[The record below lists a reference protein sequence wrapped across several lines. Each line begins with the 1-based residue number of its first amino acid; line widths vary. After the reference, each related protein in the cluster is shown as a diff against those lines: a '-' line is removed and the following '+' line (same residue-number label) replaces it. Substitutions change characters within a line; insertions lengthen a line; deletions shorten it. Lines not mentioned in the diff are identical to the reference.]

1 MALTTK
7 LPREIDQFAA
17 LPQTDYVESRALTAG
32 AAELVQIP
40 SDASGVLAKFV
51 LFSWTADFCAK
62 MGTATVVAAMPADTT
77 DGSGSML
84 NPTFRKIDPAH
95 THISVVS
102 TAASQGTME
111 FFLTPP
117 SSAA

>member
-1 MALTTK
+1 MPLTVK

-17 LPQTDYVESRALTAG
+17 LPQTDYVEGRSLAAG

-51 LFSWTADFCAK
+51 LFSWNADFCAK
-62 MGTATVVAAMPADTT
+62 MGTSAVVAAMPTDTA

-95 THISVVS
+95 THISVIS
-102 TAASQGTME
+102 TAASLGTME

-117 SSAA
+117 TT